1 MSEKEQVVSALAAA
15 LPDLSTAEIAD
26 KIERPKDS
34 KNGDFAFPAFFLAK
48 TLHKAPQMISQDIVA
63 KVDQSGFDKVVVAGP
78 YINFYLNKAKVG
90 ANILEE
96 ILNDPEHYGELD
108 LGHQANV
115 PIDYS
120 SPNIAKP
127 MGMGHLRST
136 MIGESIARILEKV
149 NYHLI
154 RVDYLGDWGTQF
166 GKMMAAYKMWGDSQ
180 EVQDGLKNDPIN
192 TLLKLYVR
200 INTEAEEHPEYTDAG
215 REWFAKLE
223 HGDKE
228 AWRLWHWFRD
238 ISLQRFQRVYD
249 MLDVKFDS
257 FNGEA
262 FSAQKMDEPI
272 QLLRDKDLLTKSRGA
287 EIVDLDEYNLPPLLI
302 IKSNGTTTY
311 ITRDLAT
318 ALFRKRMY
326 GFAKSLYV
334 VGAEQEVYFKQLRM
348 ALKKMGFN
356 WWDQITHISFG
367 LMNLNG
373 KKMSTRKG
381 NVVSLEDVLN
391 DSVDLARKQISEKNP
406 NLKNPDEVAK
416 QVGIGAVIFHDL
428 KNYRRNAV
436 NFKLEDVVKFEG
448 ETGPYVQYARARAG
462 SILRKG
468 GIRDFSNVD
477 LSQVGDEAWELI
489 SFLGQYSN
497 AIKRAAENYD
507 PSVVAK
513 YALEL
518 AKKFNQYYA
527 HHRIL
532 DDDPAQPARLALTQA
547 VSDVLKSALALL
559 DVKAPDEM

>member
-1 MSEKEQVVSALAAA
+1 MSDKQQVAAA
-15 LPDLSTAEIAD
+15 LAQALPEMDVKEIEA

-34 KNGDFAFPAFFLAK
+34 SNGDYAFPTFFLAK
-48 TLHKAPQMISQDIVA
+48 TLHKAPQMIASELVE
-63 KVDQSGFDKVVVAGP
+63 KVDQNGFEKVVVAGP
-78 YINFYLNKAKVG
+78 YINFFLDKAQVG
-90 ANILEE
+90 AKILQT
-96 ILNDPEHYGELD
+96 ILADPEHYGEID
-108 LGHQANV
+108 LGHQSNV
-115 PIDYS
+115 TIDYS

-136 MIGESIARILEKV
+136 MIGEAVARILEKV
-149 NYHLI
+149 NYNLI
-154 RVDYLGDWGTQF
+154 RIDYLGDWGTQF
-166 GKMMAAYKMWGDSQ
+166 GKLMAAYEMWGDEA
-180 EVQDGLKNDPIN
+180 EVKKDPIN
-192 TLLKLYVR
+192 TLLKYYVR
-200 INTEAEEHPEYTDAG
+200 INNEADEHPEYTEAG

-223 HGDKE
+223 HGDEE
-228 AWRLWHWFRD
+228 AWRLWHWFREV
-238 ISLQRFQRVYD
+238 SLERFQRVYK
-249 MLDVKFDS
+249 MLDVNFDS

-262 FSAQKMDEPI
+262 FSAQKMEEPI
-272 QLLRDKDLLTKSRGA
+272 QLLRDKNLLKPSRGA

-326 GFAKSLYV
+326 GHAKSLYV
-334 VGAEQEVYFKQLRM
+334 VGAEQETYFKQLRA
-348 ALKKMGFN
+348 ALKEMGFN
-356 WWDQITHISFG
+356 WWDQIEHISFG

-391 DSVDLARKQISEKNP
+391 DSIDLARKQIAEKNP
-406 NLKNPDEVAK
+406 DLENADEVAK
-416 QVGIGAVIFHDL
+416 EVGVGAVIFHDL

-448 ETGPYVQYARARAG
+448 ETGPYVQYARARAE

-477 LSQVGDEAWELI
+477 LTKAGAEAWELI
-489 SFLGQYSN
+489 SFLGQYSE
-497 AIKRAAENYD
+497 AIKRAALNYD
-507 PSVVAK
+507 PSVIAK

-527 HHRIL
+527 HTRIL
-532 DDDPAQPARLALTQA
+532 DKDEAQPARLALTQA
-547 VSDVLKSALALL
+547 VSDVLKSALDLL
-559 DVKAPDEM
+559 DIKAPDEM

>member
-1 MSEKEQVVSALAAA
+1 MSDKQQVAAA
-15 LPDLSTAEIAD
+15 LAPALPEMDVKDIEA

-34 KNGDFAFPAFFLAK
+34 SNGDYAFPTFFLAK
-48 TLHKAPQMISQDIVA
+48 TLHKAPQMIASELVEKVNQD
-63 KVDQSGFDKVVVAGP
+63 GFEKVVVAGP
-78 YINFYLNKAKVG
+78 YINFFLDKAQVG
-90 ANILEE
+90 AKILQT
-96 ILNDPEHYGELD
+96 ILNDPEHYGEID

-115 PIDYS
+115 TIDYS

-136 MIGESIARILEKV
+136 MIGEAVARILEKV
-149 NYHLI
+149 NYNLI

-166 GKMMAAYKMWGDSQ
+166 GKLMAAYEMWGDEEQ
-180 EVQDGLKNDPIN
+180 VKKDPIN
-192 TLLKLYVR
+192 TLLKYYVR
-200 INTEAEEHPEYTDAG
+200 INNEADEHPEYTEAG
-215 REWFAKLE
+215 RAWFAKLE
-223 HGDKE
+223 HGDEE
-228 AWRLWHWFRD
+228 AWRLWHWFRAV
-238 ISLQRFQRVYD
+238 SLERFQRVYK
-249 MLDVKFDS
+249 MLDVNFDS

-262 FSAQKMDEPI
+262 FSAQKMEEPI
-272 QLLRDKDLLTKSRGA
+272 QLLRDKHLLKKSRGA

-326 GFAKSLYV
+326 GHAKSLYV
-334 VGAEQEVYFKQLRM
+334 VGAEQETYFKQLRA
-348 ALKKMGFN
+348 ALKEMGFN
-356 WWDQITHISFG
+356 WWNQIEHISFG

-391 DSVDLARKQISEKNP
+391 DSIDLARKQIAEKNP
-406 NLKNPDEVAK
+406 DLANADEVAK
-416 QVGIGAVIFHDL
+416 QVGVGAVIFHDL

-448 ETGPYVQYARARAG
+448 ETGPYVQYARARAE

-468 GIRDFSNVD
+468 GIRDFSDVD
-477 LSQVGDEAWELI
+477 LSNAGAEAWELI
-489 SFLGQYSN
+489 SFLGQYN
-497 AIKRAAENYD
+497 EAIKRAALNYD

-527 HHRIL
+527 HTRIL
-532 DDDPAQPARLALTQA
+532 EDNDAQPARLALTQA

-559 DVKAPDEM
+559 DIKAPDEM

>member
-367 LMNLNG
+367 LMNLNS

-448 ETGPYVQYARARAG
+448 ETGPYVQYARARAE